1 MENYELKPNEFL
13 LYKGDVL
20 LGTNKK
26 ASTQLIF
33 TNINFV
39 FVTKIKKLFSEE
51 EVIVKNYAVAD
62 LKFYKNEPQIKVSK
76 KDVEMYFTTGEVEF
90 SFASGAEFK
99 KFYNEALKLF
109 LNKTMFE
116 TKVEKVKEKIE
127 TINETFDVD
136 IVDAT
141 VNVVKKDVS
150 KAVSDGIIN
159 AGGKTV
165 KAIGNFFT
173 GKIGKNKKT
182 S

>member
-62 LKFYKNEPQIKVSK
+62 LKFYKNEKV
-76 KDVEMYFTTGEVEF
+76 
-90 SFASGAEFK
+90 
-99 KFYNEALKLF
+99 
-109 LNKTMFE
+109 
-116 TKVEKVKEKIE
+116 
-127 TINETFDVD
+127 
-136 IVDAT
+136 
-141 VNVVKKDVS
+141 
-150 KAVSDGIIN
+150 
-159 AGGKTV
+159 
-165 KAIGNFFT
+165 
-173 GKIGKNKKT
+173 
-182 S
+182 